1 MSGRVTPGA
10 AVVPEDAGPLL
21 TPDLTA
27 RLDALDLVTRKVLR
41 GSVQGDRRSKRR
53 GQSVE
58 FADYRP
64 YTVGDDL
71 RRIDWNLYGRLDKLF
86 LRLFLEEED
95 LSATLVVDTSAS
107 MRYGSPQK
115 LRYGLR
121 LAATLGYVG
130 LTHQNTVSVH
140 TFDRDLRPGPTGL
153 RGRRSVQ
160 PLVAH
165 LESVAASNAEGSAD
179 ATGTGLAAALRR
191 LALLHPRPGVV
202 IVVSDFLVKD
212 DVPESLRVLAH
223 PRFDA
228 HAVQV
233 LSPQEVDPEAGGVVG
248 DLRLT
253 DVEDGNTAELSATP
267 LLLRRYRENLAA
279 FCQHVRS
286 ACHRRG
292 VGYFTATTDKPLE
305 SVVLRYFQQTGLLR

>member
-1 MSGRVTPGA
+1 MS
-10 AVVPEDAGPLL
+10 EPLL
-21 TPDLTA
+21 SPELTA

-64 YTVGDDL
+64 YSVGDDL
-71 RRIDWNLYGRLDKLF
+71 RRIDWNLFGRLDKLF

-95 LSATLVVDTSAS
+95 LSATVLIDASTS
-107 MRYGSPQK
+107 MRYGQPQK
-115 LRYGLR
+115 LRYGLQ
-121 LAATLGYVG
+121 LAAVLGYIG
-130 LTHQNTVSVH
+130 LSHQNTVSVH
-140 TFDRDLRPGPTGL
+140 TFDRELRPGPTGL

-160 PLVAH
+160 PLLTH
-165 LESVAASNAEGSAD
+165 LEAVASDAEPDPRPARGPGRPAGD
-179 ATGTGLAAALRR
+179 PGAGLEAALRE

-202 IVVSDFLVKD
+202 VVVSDFMFKQEVAD
-212 DVPESLRVLAH
+212 AMRVLAH

-228 HAVQV
+228 HAIQL
-233 LSPQEVDPEAGGVVG
+233 LSPQEVDPSVGGVVG

-253 DVEDGNTAELSATP
+253 DLEDGDAAEVSATP
-267 LLLRRYRENLAA
+267 RLLERYRVRLAA

-286 ACHRRG
+286 ACHSRG
-292 VGYFTATTDKPLE
+292 VGYYTATTDKPLE
-305 SVVLRYFQQTGLLR
+305 TAVLRYFQQTGLLR